1 MRAVAISSPEIYR
14 PSGRSRLYD
23 LFRKSG
29 IPLRKLPER
38 YLAHHYELF
47 DRKGLPVDETGK
59 PVGSLQYAKKMPIMN
74 AMAPSHRDREH
85 EKKSPHKQVA
95 LISVIEVP

>member
-59 PVGSLQYAKKMPIMN
+59 PVGSLQYAKKN
-74 AMAPSHRDREH
+74 AYREH
-85 EKKSPHKQVA
+85 NGAITPGQGT
-95 LISVIEVP
+95 